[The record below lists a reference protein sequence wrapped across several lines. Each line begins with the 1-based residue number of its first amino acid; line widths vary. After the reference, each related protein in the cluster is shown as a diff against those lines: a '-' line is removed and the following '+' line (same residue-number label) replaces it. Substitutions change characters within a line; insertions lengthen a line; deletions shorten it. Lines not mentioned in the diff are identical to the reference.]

1 MKRFV
6 SVLALVVLSGA
17 VYAAA
22 SSGAQQAGPTAKQ
35 FNALKKTVTK
45 LQKQVK
51 SAQTDADTAL
61 GFLVQCVIKNP
72 VAVDSVGSATDGYLF
87 GAPQAAGTANAEAA
101 TTALNLAAS
110 TETSPQYRMYVVN
123 TADSACV
130 NAVNSAATL
139 ASTHFS
145 TFAAHH

>member
-1 MKRFV
+1 MKRFMA
-6 SVLALVVLSGA
+6 VLALVVLSGA
-17 VYAAA
+17 IYAAA

-51 SAQTDADTAL
+51 SAQNDADTAL
-61 GFLVQCVIKNP
+61 GFLVECVVKNP
-72 VAVDSVGSATDGYLF
+72 VAVDSVGSSTDGYLF
-87 GAPQAAGTANAEAA
+87 GAPGVTPEEA

-110 TETSPQYRMYVVN
+110 TETSPQYRIYVVN
-123 TADSACV
+123 QTDSACV